1 MAHLLQALGLQP
13 GATSSTHTSVAM
25 TQKEIEEIEK
35 TSGSQVAGHPGI
47 VRVDTP
53 EDEKKNNTK
62 KPPLIQSPPEL
73 PKALQHAATE
83 QLEHEKEKQQMEKHL
98 QSSETPLEHEPEE
111 PNQDKQRPDEIEV
124 NIEEQR
130 RLKKQKDDEAKEL
143 AKTKKEEAARKKE
156 EAAAKALAIAERKL
170 QRAQAKAEA
179 IRSKQAGSTKRKLEP
194 ELEKVKDAKENTA
207 ISPVKPKAKASRRK
221 KTTPNTKQL
230 GVKLSPKAKAFA
242 LSNSSPSKGS
252 GTDKRAGVAASS
264 LKMLRELNLPNL
276 ELPSENFS
284 RKKLECIIRCKKAR

>member
-1 MAHLLQALGLQP
+1 M
-13 GATSSTHTSVAM
+13 
-25 TQKEIEEIEK
+25 
-35 TSGSQVAGHPGI
+35 
-47 VRVDTP
+47 
-53 EDEKKNNTK
+53 
-62 KPPLIQSPPEL
+62 